1 MADIR
6 TSLVAPAPAPA
17 PPPTASAAPLPR
29 PFDEARSA
37 RIQAALEE
45 RLSPEEISTRDGQGG
60 QKVCYVEAWRMID
73 KAQRIFGFDGWSS
86 TVLNMAKEFEEKNAS
101 TSRFS
106 VGYTCMVRV
115 TLMDGTFHDDVGF
128 GSTVNEKDR
137 GKGIENAR
145 KEAVSDGMK
154 RALRHFGHGL
164 GLGVYDKAHCKEAAD
179 SKKRPAAVPSAVAGP
194 AEPKRQATGAPGPS
208 SDVPP
213 QFRQELQQQACQTPQ
228 QRQPLQ
234 AQAQPPPPQQPQR
247 PPQQQQPQQPQQ
259 QPMGQPPQMGGPPMG
274 GGPPRGA
281 PPGGGPPGQPP
292 PRMGAPMGQPPQM
305 GQPPPQM
312 QAAPPQMQ
320 QPQMQQ
326 QPPQR
331 STPPP
336 QQQPPAQPGQPP
348 WRPPP
353 PQQHPAQPHQPPR
366 PAPQQM
372 HQQRPVVPPS
382 GYAPPGMQPQ
392 GQGVQPQGVR
402 PPGMQQ
408 PVQPQGMRP
417 SGMPAGAP
425 QPRPQ

>member
-6 TSLVAPAPAPA
+6 TSLMAPAPAPA
-17 PPPTASAAPLPR
+17 PQPTASAAPLPR
-29 PFDEARSA
+29 PFDETRSA

-164 GLGVYDKAHCKEAAD
+164 GLGVYDKAHCKEASD

-213 QFRQELQQQACQTPQ
+213 QFRHELQQQACQTPQ

-234 AQAQPPPPQQPQR
+234 AQVQPQQPQR
-247 PPQQQQPQQPQQ
+247 PPQQQPYQPH
-259 QPMGQPPQMGGPPMG
+259 QPPHQ
-274 GGPPRGA
+274 
-281 PPGGGPPGQPP
+281 
-292 PRMGAPMGQPPQM
+292 
-305 GQPPPQM
+305 
-312 QAAPPQMQ
+312 
-320 QPQMQQ
+320 
-326 QPPQR
+326 
-331 STPPP
+331 
-336 QQQPPAQPGQPP
+336 
-348 WRPPP
+348 
-353 PQQHPAQPHQPPR
+353 PQQHPAQPHQLPR

-372 HQQRPVVPPS
+372 HQQRPAVPPS
-382 GYAPPGMQPQ
+382 GYAPPGQGVQPQGQGVQPQGQGVQPQ

-417 SGMPAGAP
+417 SGMPGVP
-425 QPRPQ
+425 QARPQ

>member
-6 TSLVAPAPAPA
+6 TSLMAPAPAPA
-17 PPPTASAAPLPR
+17 PQPTASAAPLPR
-29 PFDEARSA
+29 PFDETRSA

-164 GLGVYDKAHCKEAAD
+164 GLGVYDKAHCKEASD

-213 QFRQELQQQACQTPQ
+213 QFRHELQQQACQTPQ

-234 AQAQPPPPQQPQR
+234 AQVQPQQPQR
-247 PPQQQQPQQPQQ
+247 PPQQQPYQPH
-259 QPMGQPPQMGGPPMG
+259 QPPHQ
-274 GGPPRGA
+274 
-281 PPGGGPPGQPP
+281 
-292 PRMGAPMGQPPQM
+292 
-305 GQPPPQM
+305 
-312 QAAPPQMQ
+312 
-320 QPQMQQ
+320 
-326 QPPQR
+326 
-331 STPPP
+331 
-336 QQQPPAQPGQPP
+336 
-348 WRPPP
+348 
-353 PQQHPAQPHQPPR
+353 PQQHPAQPHQLPR

-372 HQQRPVVPPS
+372 HQQRPAVPPS
-382 GYAPPGMQPQ
+382 GYAPPGQGVQPQ
-392 GQGVQPQGVR
+392 GQGLQPQGVR

-417 SGMPAGAP
+417 SGMPGVP
-425 QPRPQ
+425 QARPQ

>member
-6 TSLVAPAPAPA
+6 TSLAAPAPAPA
-17 PPPTASAAPLPR
+17 PQPTSSAAPLPR
-29 PFDEARSA
+29 PFDEASSA

-45 RLSPEEISTRDGQGG
+45 RLSPDEISTRDGQGG
-60 QKVCYVEAWRMID
+60 QRVSYVEAWRMID

-86 TVLNMAKEFEEKNAS
+86 TVLNMSKEFEEKNAS

-115 TLMDGTFHDDVGF
+115 TLRDGTFHDDVGF
-128 GSTVNEKDR
+128 GSTLNEKDR

-164 GLGVYDKAHCKEAAD
+164 GLGVYDKAHCKEASD

-213 QFRQELQQQACQTPQ
+213 QFRHELPQQACQTTQ

-234 AQAQPPPPQQPQR
+234 AQTQPPPPQQPQR
-247 PPQQQQPQQPQQ
+247 PPPPPQQQQQPQRPPPQQQQPPPQQQQQQQQQQQRLTPPQQQQQQPQPPQPQQ
-259 QPMGQPPQMGGPPMG
+259 QQS
-274 GGPPRGA
+274 
-281 PPGGGPPGQPP
+281 
-292 PRMGAPMGQPPQM
+292 
-305 GQPPPQM
+305 
-312 QAAPPQMQ
+312 
-320 QPQMQQ
+320 Q

-331 STPPP
+331 PPPQQQPQQQQPPP
-336 QQQPPAQPGQPP
+336 QQQPPTAP
-348 WRPPP
+348 WRPAP
-353 PQQHPAQPHQPPR
+353 PQQHSAQPHQQPR

-372 HQQRPVVPPS
+372 HQQRPALPPS
-382 GYAPPGMQPQ
+382 GCAPPGMQPQ
-392 GQGVQPQGVR
+392 GQGMQPQGQGMQPQGMR

-408 PVQPQGMRP
+408 PMQPQGMRP
-417 SGMPAGAP
+417 SGMPGAP